1 MTHIYNHSHGA
12 RIVQHDRNVFR
23 IGLGEVE
30 VIRLYDTSL
39 LGETAQ
45 SWLPNF
51 DRQRVAAMSTG
62 WHQLIT
68 IRKAVAFRCRCTAG
82 SYAPAAT
89 LC

>member
-39 LGETAQ
+39 LGETAPK
-45 SWLPNF
+45 L
-51 DRQRVAAMSTG
+51 AAE
-62 WHQLIT
+62 
-68 IRKAVAFRCRCTAG
+68 FRP
-82 SYAPAAT
+82 PARG
-89 LC
+89 CP